1 MHTPPTDTSG
11 FNARYARLVA
21 DHVRALN
28 LDHRPVLAALGLP
41 EDDATVDLDQRWVAA
56 EALTQAL
63 HIAARLS
70 QDPHIGLTV
79 GQQVRPAH
87 MGPLGYALTS
97 CADAKVGMSLFD
109 RLQSL
114 VCTKVR
120 IEHRIKGEWVETA
133 WLPQG
138 DLPADTHLWTLILV
152 SRVAFGR
159 WVLGRQLSATQ
170 IWLPCPPPQDP
181 GPLLAYVGAPIAF
194 NAPMGSERFP
204 AAWLQLANPNAD
216 AGLHQ
221 LMNAV
226 TRQQWARQGQAP
238 EQLLALLRQ
247 GIRQHIRQGAL
258 PLLDKLSLD
267 LEESLGLSSRQVQ
280 RRLAEQGLSF
290 KDLVEEVRREQVL
303 HELRHTPLSMAE
315 VAQRAAYAEVS
326 SMHRAVRRWTGQTPL
341 AVRQGAPSGAI
352 NEP

>member
-1 MHTPPTDTSG
+1 MHTPPSASPG

-28 LDHRPVLAALGLP
+28 LDHLPVLAALGLP
-41 EDDATVDLDQRWVAA
+41 QDDNGEDITPRWVPA
-56 EALTQAL
+56 EALAQAL

-87 MGPLGYALTS
+87 MGSLGYALTS
-97 CADAKVGMSLFD
+97 CADANVGLSMFD

-114 VCTKVR
+114 VCTQVR
-120 IEHRIKGEWVETA
+120 IEHRIKGDWVETA

-138 DLPADTHLWTLILV
+138 DLPADTHLWTMIVV

-159 WVLGRQLSATQ
+159 WVLGRQLSATE
-170 IWLPCPPPQDP
+170 IWLPCPPPADP
-181 GPLLAYVGAPIAF
+181 APLLAYVGAPITF
-194 NAPMGSERFP
+194 HAPIGGERFP
-204 AAWLQLANPNAD
+204 AVWLQLANPNAD

-226 TRQQWARQGQAP
+226 VSQQWASQGQAP
-238 EQLLALLRQ
+238 DQLLALLRQ
-247 GIRQHIRQGAL
+247 GIRQHMQLGTL
-258 PLLDKLSLD
+258 PLLDQLSLD

-303 HELRHTPLSMAE
+303 HELRHTPLPMAE
-315 VAQRAAYAEVS
+315 VARRAAYAELS

-341 AVRQGAPSGAI
+341 AVRQGLNP
-352 NEP
+352 